1 LACLFL
7 SQKAAL
13 AQSTATLEVETVT
26 VTGARLA
33 AFDGVVSQQDA
44 PKTREVIDQAYISS
58 QPTGANALSD
68 LNLVPGITFTN
79 DDPYGMSGSSGHL
92 SIRGLAGANIG
103 EMVDGVPLNDA
114 GNYAIY
120 AGELIDPEAIANVN
134 VITGSSDVDAPSS
147 SSLGGTVNINSLKPT
162 DDMNGYVNTSYGSFN
177 YWRIAGIMNTG
188 EFGPWGTKAW
198 IEASDQENSKY
209 TGVGHDKKWQVNAKI
224 YQPLHHYDD
233 FIAIAGFYDRQVADF
248 YFGDDFASFATTGV
262 NAHPVDTTPGCYTYD
277 GLLQAAQAGLLNPSC
292 SWNNDYSKTY
302 VLPSST
308 STNSTFQGLE
318 ENPTWTGNLRGESSF
333 TLLPNLHLTVDPS
346 FQWVLANGAGSTNI
360 TGTDKRL
367 SGIGLTTSLSNLGS
381 CSTAGVISGIDL
393 DGAVNAAG
401 ANICTD
407 SVRLYSPSNTQT
419 HRYTLNAS
427 LLWDIT
433 DTDVLQVS
441 YALDKAK
448 VRQTGEYELVQN
460 NGYPANIFGGLAGY
474 GTPVLTA
481 SGNVFQKRNRLSIPE
496 LNQFAVEYIGKFL
509 DDTLRVDIG
518 VRDPWLSRN
527 LSQYCYTSPPT
538 TVQCTN
544 QASVATGLG
553 ATVLPFQIHT
563 KYNKALP
570 NVGVTYKLDD
580 SSSIFADYTSAI
592 NAPVNDDLYAIAAL
606 GSGTTPGA
614 PGGIGVKPETST
626 TTEAGYRYQTPMIN
640 ATVDAYYLTDRNH
653 IVQSYNQTTGDTTDI
668 NDGSVFYY
676 GLEALLGV
684 NPIENMTVVQSFAWE
699 HSFYNANLPYSATV
713 MIPAKGKAAADT
725 PDLVIG
731 ERVTYKWNNVD
742 LGLQAKYVDKRFVTI
757 LDDLAVPAYTTVDA
771 DIRFHLDDVTT
782 AGTYLQFNVLN
793 ILNEQYIGSI
803 PTGKFT
809 DNSSLAYYSQPFATQ
824 GAPRTFQMSLHVPMP
839 F

>member
-1 LACLFL
+1 
-7 SQKAAL
+7 
-13 AQSTATLEVETVT
+13 
-26 VTGARLA
+26 
-33 AFDGVVSQQDA
+33 
-44 PKTREVIDQAYISS
+44 
-58 QPTGANALSD
+58 
-68 LNLVPGITFTN
+68 
-79 DDPYGMSGSSGHL
+79 
-92 SIRGLAGANIG
+92 
-103 EMVDGVPLNDA
+103 
-114 GNYAIY
+114 
-120 AGELIDPEAIANVN
+120 
-134 VITGSSDVDAPSS
+134 
-147 SSLGGTVNINSLKPT
+147 
-162 DDMNGYVNTSYGSFN
+162 
-177 YWRIAGIMNTG
+177 
-188 EFGPWGTKAW
+188 
-198 IEASDQENSKY
+198 
-209 TGVGHDKKWQVNAKI
+209 
-224 YQPLHHYDD
+224 
-233 FIAIAGFYDRQVADF
+233 
-248 YFGDDFASFATTGV
+248 
-262 NAHPVDTTPGCYTYD
+262 
-277 GLLQAAQAGLLNPSC
+277 
-292 SWNNDYSKTY
+292 
-302 VLPSST
+302 
-308 STNSTFQGLE
+308 
-318 ENPTWTGNLRGESSF
+318 
-333 TLLPNLHLTVDPS
+333 
-346 FQWVLANGAGSTNI
+346 
-360 TGTDKRL
+360 
-367 SGIGLTTSLSNLGS
+367 
-381 CSTAGVISGIDL
+381 
-393 DGAVNAAG
+393 
-401 ANICTD
+401 
-407 SVRLYSPSNTQT
+407 
-419 HRYTLNAS
+419 
-427 LLWDIT
+427 
-433 DTDVLQVS
+433 
-441 YALDKAK
+441 
-448 VRQTGEYELVQN
+448 
-460 NGYPANIFGGLAGY
+460 
-474 GTPVLTA
+474 
-481 SGNVFQKRNRLSIPE
+481 
-496 LNQFAVEYIGKFL
+496 
-509 DDTLRVDIG
+509 
-518 VRDPWLSRN
+518 
-527 LSQYCYTSPPT
+527 
-538 TVQCTN
+538 VQCTN